1 MIIDQPFYRQ
11 LYYQLQKNADLQMR
25 KIFETLARSSFYDN
39 TIIIFTSD
47 HGDLLGAHGDLHQKW
62 YSAYEE
68 FLHVPFLIHNRRL
81 FPKSQ
86 DVHALTSHVDLIP
99 TMLGLANVNITDI
112 QSRMQ
117 NRYSDAR
124 PFVGRNLA
132 PQILGHSPSAIV
144 DAPVYFMTD
153 DDVTRGQHQISPLG
167 KPYSSVVQPSHI
179 EMILTYLQRKG
190 RKELWKFSRYFDN
203 PQFWSEPGVQDVTLQ
218 PVEGSPGEF
227 TTRVKTEPVPEEF
240 ELYNLTEDPLEAYNL
255 AHPTFATQQSRS
267 IQQWMNRLLEEQRN
281 QKRLT
286 PAQTA
291 TI

>member
-1 MIIDQPFYRQ
+1 M
-11 LYYQLQKNADLQMR
+11 LKV
-25 KIFETLARSSFYDN
+25 FEALTRSSFYDN
-39 TIIIFTSD
+39 TIVIFTSD

-68 FLHVPFLIHNRRL
+68 FLHVPFLIHNRHL
-81 FPKSQ
+81 FRQSQ
-86 DVHALTSHVDLIP
+86 NLHALTSHVDLIP
-99 TMLGLANVNITDI
+99 TMLGLANVNITDL

-117 NRYSDAR
+117 NRFSDAR

-144 DAPVYFMTD
+144 DTPVYFMTD
-153 DDVTRGQHQISPLG
+153 DDVTRGQHQTNPLG
-167 KPYSSVVQPSHI
+167 QPYSSVVQPNHI
-179 EMILTYLQRKG
+179 ETVLTYLQRKG

-218 PVEGSPGEF
+218 PVEGSTGEF

-240 ELYNLTEDPLEAYNL
+240 ELYNLTEDPLETYNL
-255 AHPTFATQQSRS
+255 AHPTLATQQSRS
-267 IQQWMNRLLEEQRN
+267 IQQWMNRLLAEQRS

-286 PAQTA
+286 PTQTA
-291 TI
+291 TK